1 MRNIKLGWLVTYCID
16 CLIMRSALPTTKAF
30 EALDAALIDIAPA
43 PIKFVICCNAKD
55 IRRFNDEQVKLN
67 PFMD

>member
-1 MRNIKLGWLVTYCID
+1 
-16 CLIMRSALPTTKAF
+16 MRSALPTTKAF